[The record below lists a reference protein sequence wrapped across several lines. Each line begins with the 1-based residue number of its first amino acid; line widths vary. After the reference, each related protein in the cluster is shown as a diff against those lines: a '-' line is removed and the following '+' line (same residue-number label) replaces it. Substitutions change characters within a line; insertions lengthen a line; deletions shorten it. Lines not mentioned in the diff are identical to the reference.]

1 MVVCKE
7 SKLVIFLSIEEKERF
22 DKQLREEGIEIKDL
36 DSLTSKEI
44 KQMVQISNNIIK
56 QMLGWDIKTSKSLSS
71 LNKIIDFHFFHEEK
85 DEIKMQVI
93 YYEAVEVR
101 NLYIQES

>member
-22 DKQLREEGIEIKDL
+22 DKQLREEGLEIKDL

>member
-1 MVVCKE
+1 
-7 SKLVIFLSIEEKERF
+7 
-22 DKQLREEGIEIKDL
+22 
-36 DSLTSKEI
+36 
-44 KQMVQISNNIIK
+44 MVQISNNIIK